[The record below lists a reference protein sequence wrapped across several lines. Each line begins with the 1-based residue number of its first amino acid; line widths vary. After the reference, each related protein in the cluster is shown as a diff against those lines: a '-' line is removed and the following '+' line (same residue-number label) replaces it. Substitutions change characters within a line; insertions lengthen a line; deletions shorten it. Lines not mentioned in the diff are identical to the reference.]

1 MIFTLTHC
9 LHTRG
14 NKCTQ
19 ETVNVNIHILNA
31 GKQFSFSRTND
42 IGMGLRT
49 PAHLK
54 VVFRNSCTCMPCCT
68 ITWHSGLSQK
78 VTWSTQAAC
87 RHLISVSSAP
97 LSLLANTMRR
107 AGVVQEGL
115 FVFCQQNLVSPI
127 QKTKIQRA
135 SVVFKIALPL
145 SHNPLWL

>member
-14 NKCTQ
+14 TQ

-42 IGMGLRT
+42 IGMGLQT
-49 PAHLK
+49 PEHLK

-78 VTWSTQAAC
+78 VTWSTQADC

-97 LSLLANTMRR
+97 LSLLANIRR

-115 FVFCQQNLVSPI
+115 FMFCQQNFVFLI
-127 QKTKIQRA
+127 QKTKIQQA
-135 SVVFKIALPL
+135 SVVFKIALKL
-145 SHNPLWL
+145 SHNPLWV